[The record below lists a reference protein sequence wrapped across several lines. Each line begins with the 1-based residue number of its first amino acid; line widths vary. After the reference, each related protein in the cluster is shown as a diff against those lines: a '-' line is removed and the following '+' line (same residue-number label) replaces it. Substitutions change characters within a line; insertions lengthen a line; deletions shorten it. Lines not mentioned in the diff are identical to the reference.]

1 LARKPGIKI
10 LAVNYCA
17 TSGNYIN
24 GEESVSR
31 IGLMPI
37 AVPQGVKVNIKGN
50 EVTVEGAKG
59 KLVRVFHPDISIA
72 LKDGNL
78 IVSRPSDNRNHR
90 ALHGLSRSL
99 LANMVEGVTKGFEK
113 VLELS
118 GVGYRAQKAG
128 NKVSLQIGFSHPV
141 EYTPPAGIEI
151 AVDGTNRLRISGVDK
166 EVVGETAA
174 QIRAIRPVDSYKGK
188 GVKYA
193 GERLRLKPG
202 KAGKAAL
209 KG

>member
-1 LARKPGIKI
+1 
-10 LAVNYCA
+10 
-17 TSGNYIN
+17 
-24 GEESVSR
+24 VSR
-31 IGLMPI
+31 VGLMPI
-37 AVPQGVKVNIKGN
+37 PVPQGVKVDIKGH
-50 EVTVEGAKG
+50 EVSVEGTKG
-59 KLVRVFHPDISIA
+59 KMVRLFHPDISIA

-90 ALHGLSRSL
+90 ALHGLTRSL
-99 LANMVEGVTKGFEK
+99 LANMVEGVTRGFEK

-128 NKVSLQIGFSHPV
+128 TKITLQIGFSHPV
-141 EYTPPAGIEI
+141 EYTPPAGIELN
-151 AVDGTNRLRISGVDK
+151 VDGTNKIRIAGIDK
-166 EVVGETAA
+166 ELVGETAA
-174 QIRAIRPVDSYKGK
+174 QIRAVRPVDSYKGK
-188 GVKYA
+188 GIKYA

>member
-1 LARKPGIKI
+1 M
-10 LAVNYCA
+10 
-17 TSGNYIN
+17 
-24 GEESVSR
+24 SR

-37 AVPQGVKVNIKGN
+37 PVPQGVKVNINGN
-50 EVTVEGAKG
+50 EVTVEGTKG
-59 KLVRVFHPDISIA
+59 KLVRLFHPDMSIA

-90 ALHGLSRSL
+90 ALHGLTRSL
-99 LANMVEGVTKGFEK
+99 LNNMVEGVTKGFEK
-113 VLELS
+113 GIELS

-128 NKVSLQIGFSHPV
+128 DKVSLQIGFSHPV
-141 EYTPPAGIEI
+141 EFTPPAGVEI
-151 AVDGTNRLRISGVDK
+151 VVEGTNRLRIVGIDK
-166 EVVGETAA
+166 EAVGETAA
-174 QIRAIRPVDSYKGK
+174 QIRALRPVDSYKGK

-193 GERLRLKPG
+193 GEKLRLKPG

>member
-1 LARKPGIKI
+1 
-10 LAVNYCA
+10 
-17 TSGNYIN
+17 
-24 GEESVSR
+24 VSR

-59 KLVRVFHPDISIA
+59 KLVRVFHPDISIV

-113 VLELS
+113 ILELS

-141 EYTPPAGIEI
+141 EYTPPAGIDI
-151 AVDGTNRLRISGVDK
+151 AVDGTNKLRITGVDK
-166 EVVGETAA
+166 EAVGETAA

-193 GERLRLKPG
+193 GEKLRLKPG

>member
-1 LARKPGIKI
+1 M
-10 LAVNYCA
+10 
-17 TSGNYIN
+17 
-24 GEESVSR
+24 SR

-50 EVTVEGAKG
+50 EVTVEGTKG
-59 KLVRVFHPDISIA
+59 KLVRLFHPDISIA

-90 ALHGLSRSL
+90 ALHGLTRSL

-128 NKVSLQIGFSHPV
+128 NNVSLQIGFSHPV
-141 EYTPPAGIEI
+141 EYKPAQGIEI
-151 AVDGTNRLRISGVDK
+151 AVDGTNRIRIIGIDK
-166 EVVGETAA
+166 ELVGETAA

-193 GERLRLKPG
+193 GEKLKLKPG